1 MSRSDSG
8 EDLGGFTPTTP
19 HPQPKRTT
27 KSQKNSKLNGRITSE
42 AGPSSKPTKA
52 SRNIAARKTVTRA
65 RNRASPTDDDNSDV
79 QEDEDIQMVDVAKS
93 KKGTTDLAALSPSSN
108 GKSAAKGKGRG
119 KVPGGRSKKT
129 SPGGD
134 TIDVDAAQGY
144 EELDDDIA
152 DVAQRAILA
161 HGGGTRKDRDSTE
174 MARLRERLR
183 LTQVQ
188 LQSSM
193 EKLEESLR
201 IRETEPEKMLKAMEE
216 QYKAELAS
224 KEALVEAL
232 TSQIAQ
238 KETLAQRGKHSI
250 LHLITREAADEE
262 QRKLVQDVAQLRGAL
277 AEKDQA
283 LHEKDNQIAGLR
295 QIENE
300 LRFELKA
307 EIERSK
313 ALADKSIR
321 TPQVAPRSRM
331 AGAAFEDPKN
341 AEVIRFYEDLTNLLV
356 TSMKHQAS
364 HRPGADEWIL
374 KCIYTYSEDDMATDA
389 LQKIKTMLNSDP
401 NEQSIHYTPD
411 DLDKEPPDF
420 VDKLGFLNQ
429 PFTFSRQQLSLFLRT
444 LNDNIKEA
452 LASEDEDEDEVQ
464 IIE

>member
-1 MSRSDSG
+1 M
-8 EDLGGFTPTTP
+8 
-19 HPQPKRTT
+19 
-27 KSQKNSKLNGRITSE
+27 
-42 AGPSSKPTKA
+42 
-52 SRNIAARKTVTRA
+52 
-65 RNRASPTDDDNSDV
+65 
-79 QEDEDIQMVDVAKS
+79 
-93 KKGTTDLAALSPSSN
+93 
-108 GKSAAKGKGRG
+108 
-119 KVPGGRSKKT
+119 
-129 SPGGD
+129 
-134 TIDVDAAQGY
+134 
-144 EELDDDIA
+144 
-152 DVAQRAILA
+152 
-161 HGGGTRKDRDSTE
+161 
-174 MARLRERLR
+174 
-183 LTQVQ
+183 
-188 LQSSM
+188 
-193 EKLEESLR
+193 
-201 IRETEPEKMLKAMEE
+201 
-216 QYKAELAS
+216 
-224 KEALVEAL
+224 

-262 QRKLVQDVAQLRGAL
+262 QRKLVQDVAQLRKVL

-283 LHEKDNQIAGLR
+283 LHEKDNQTAELR
-295 QIENE
+295 QIGKIALRMVGDMVIDPLLENE

-321 TPQVAPRSRM
+321 TPQAPRSRM

-341 AEVIRFYEDLTNLLV
+341 TEVIRFYEDLTNLLV

-374 KCIYTYSEDDMATDA
+374 KCIYTYSEDDTATDA
-389 LQKIKTMLNSDP
+389 LQKSMFYQKQRFHCIYGYCIGVAFTLRNTFPSKSDPDSDP

-464 IIE
+464 IIEQ